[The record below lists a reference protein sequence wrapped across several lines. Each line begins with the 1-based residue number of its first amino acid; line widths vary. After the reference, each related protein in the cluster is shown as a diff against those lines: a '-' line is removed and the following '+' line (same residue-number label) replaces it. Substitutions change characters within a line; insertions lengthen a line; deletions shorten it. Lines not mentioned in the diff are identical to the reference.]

1 MASFWIYFPFSWYI
15 ARLQLINFTMA
26 NDDRKQERRR
36 EDKIDKLFYINVV
49 LKLFVDACSIT
60 IPDYFTI

>member
-1 MASFWIYFPFSWYI
+1 
-15 ARLQLINFTMA
+15 MA
-26 NDDRKQERRR
+26 NDDDRKQERRR
-36 EDKIDKLFYINVV
+36 EDKIDKLFYFNVV